1 MRRGFAVKMEPL
13 RSLDN
18 PSFRRLQRL
27 LKDGSA
33 RREEG
38 RALAEG
44 PHLAQEALRA
54 GRARALWTTPEAAAD
69 GQGSDLL
76 RQAAAA
82 GLQAGLLSPALLGRL
97 SETRSPQ
104 GWLCEVDTAGAAGF
118 GSAPRLL
125 ALDGIQDPGN
135 IGTLLR
141 CAWAAQAGVLLGPG
155 CADPWAPKVLR
166 AGAGAH
172 FHLALRQA
180 PDLAEA
186 LGALPGEGWKVC
198 GSSPK
203 GATDYRRADL
213 RGRVC
218 LVLGSEGG
226 GMSPAVHSA
235 CQELLRIPYPG
246 SAESLNAAVSG
257 ALLLFE
263 SLRQA
268 GC

>member
-1 MRRGFAVKMEPL
+1 MEPL

-18 PSFRRLQRL
+18 PSFKRLQRL
-27 LKDGSA
+27 LKEASA
-33 RREEG
+33 RREES

-44 PHLAQEALRA
+44 PHLALEALRA
-54 GRARALWTTPEAAAD
+54 DRARALWATPEAGEGRD
-69 GQGSDLL
+69 
-76 RQAAAA
+76 AAALLEEA
-82 GLQAGLLSPALLGRL
+82 GRAGIAVGWLTAALLARL
-97 SETRSPQ
+97 SETQTPQ
-104 GWLCEVDTAGAAGF
+104 GWLCEVDTAGASGF
-118 GSAPRLL
+118 EASPRLL
-125 ALDGIQDPGN
+125 ALDGVQDPGN

-155 CADPWAPKVLR
+155 CADAWAPKVLR

-172 FHLALRQA
+172 FHLALRQV
-180 PDLAEA
+180 PDLAQA
-186 LGALPGEGWKVC
+186 LLALPEQGWRVY

-203 GATDYRRADL
+203 GDTDYRQADL
-213 RGRVC
+213 KGRAC
-218 LVLGSEGG
+218 LVLGSEGAG
-226 GMSPAVHSA
+226 LSPAVHSA
-235 CQELLRIPYPG
+235 CQQLLKIPYPG